1 MNSSFIT
8 ATYQV
13 PWSDNLAERAESI
26 AIGMTIGSWHD
37 LHPSRQVE
45 LQQFL
50 GEVADIDHPTPNI
63 GLFSIR
69 YPVHNFKPTIAS
81 LLTVV
86 FGRLSLDG
94 QIRLVGLDL
103 PEAFLQQ
110 FPGPSHG
117 VPGLRAKFGIHHRPF
132 VMSIFKRENGATL
145 EEFEETFQQQIDG
158 GVDWVKDDEFY
169 FCDDPAPLLQ
179 RIAIAQNLLADR
191 ADRTGQL
198 GFYAPNLTGTP
209 REILDTAH
217 RAFDAGAQAFLIS
230 PFVTGLD
237 ILVQLR
243 REQID
248 VPFIAHPAFAGGQ
261 VAPHTWG
268 VAPEILLGLLPRISG
283 ADSVLF
289 PSPYGAAAISRSAAL
304 AIHHRL
310 SESGPFPEVISGPSS
325 GIHLGLVGQL
335 VEDFGYDIVVNA
347 ESAIHG
353 HPHGTTA
360 GARTLMDAVLEV
372 CQGDA

>member
-1 MNSSFIT
+1 MKSSFIT

-13 PWSDNLAERAESI
+13 PWSDNLAERAEAI
-26 AIGMTIGSWHD
+26 AIGMTLGSRHD
-37 LHPSRQVE
+37 LRPSRQVD

-50 GEVADIDHPTPNI
+50 GEVGDIDRPMHNI
-63 GLFSIR
+63 GIFSIR
-69 YPVHNFKPTIAS
+69 YPIRNFKPTIAS

-94 QIRLVGLDL
+94 PIRLVGLDL
-103 PEAFLQQ
+103 PEAFLAQ

-145 EEFEETFQQQIDG
+145 EEFEESFQQQIDG
-158 GVDWVKDDEFY
+158 GVDWVKDAEIY
-169 FCDDPAPLLQ
+169 FFDDPAPLLQ
-179 RIAIAQNLLADR
+179 RIAIARNLLADR

-217 RAFDAGAQAFLIS
+217 RAIDAGVQAFLIS
-230 PFVTGLD
+230 PFVMGLD
-237 ILVQLR
+237 ILVELR
-243 REQID
+243 REQIE
-248 VPFIAHPAFAGGQ
+248 VPFIAHPAFAGGL
-261 VAPHTWG
+261 VAPHAWG
-268 VAPEILLGLLPRISG
+268 VAPEILLGLLPRIAG
-283 ADSVLF
+283 ADIVLF
-289 PSPYGAAAISRSAAL
+289 PSPYGTTATSRADAL

-310 SESGPFPEVISGPSS
+310 SEPGQFPEVISGPSS
-325 GIHLGLVGQL
+325 GIHLGLVEQL

-347 ESAIHG
+347 DSAIHG
-353 HPHGTTA
+353 HPLGTTA
-360 GARTLMDAVLEV
+360 GARMLMDAVLEV
-372 CQGDA
+372 CQGDF